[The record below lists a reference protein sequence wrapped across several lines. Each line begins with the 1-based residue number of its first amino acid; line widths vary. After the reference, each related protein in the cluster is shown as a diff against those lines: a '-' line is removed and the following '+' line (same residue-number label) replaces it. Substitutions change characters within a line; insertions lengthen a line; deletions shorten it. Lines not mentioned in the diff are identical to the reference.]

1 MASSVP
7 RCQRSTMADKTHWE
21 NIYLTKSSKGVS
33 WYQEHAELSI
43 RFIQKTGVRKSA
55 QIIDVGGGSSTL
67 VDDLLAAGFEN
78 VTFLDISG
86 AAMRFAHDRLGAL
99 ASTVKWIE
107 ADITQADLQPNFY
120 DVWHDR
126 AAFHFLTRAEDR
138 HRYVQAVKRSVK
150 TSGHVIVA
158 SFGLQGPERCSGLE
172 VVRYSPETMH
182 HEFGD
187 FELVDSTTQI
197 HHTPSGTDQ
206 QFIYCWFR
214 KA

>member
-1 MASSVP
+1 
-7 RCQRSTMADKTHWE
+7 MADKTHWE
-21 NIYLTKSSKGVS
+21 NIYLTKRSREVS

-43 RFIQKTGVRKSA
+43 RFIQKAGVGPSA

-78 VTFLDISG
+78 VTVLDISG
-86 AAMRFAHDRLGAL
+86 AALRWAQDRLGAL
-99 ASTVKWIE
+99 ASTVKWVE

-126 AAFHFLTRAEDR
+126 AAFHFLTRADDR

-150 TSGHVIVA
+150 TGGNVIVA
-158 SFGLQGPERCSGLE
+158 SFGPEGPERCSGLE

-182 HEFGD
+182 DEFGD
-187 FELVDSTTQI
+187 GFELVDSTTQI
-197 HHTPSGTDQ
+197 HHTPSGTHQ
-206 QFIYCWFR
+206 QFIYCCFR
-214 KA
+214 RRRTVV